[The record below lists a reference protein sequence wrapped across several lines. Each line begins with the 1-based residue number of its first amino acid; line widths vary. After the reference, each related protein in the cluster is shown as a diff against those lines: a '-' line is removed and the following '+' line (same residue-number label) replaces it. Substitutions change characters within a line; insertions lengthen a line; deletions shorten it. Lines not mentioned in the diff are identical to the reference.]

1 MWSLTQ
7 AGGVIKEEGE
17 EKNFNGIEQQKLFCY
32 KFLTSYTL
40 IVNDTHTHELTEY
53 VVVYYCND
61 LFTFYFCIETNL
73 FLLPTLHTQ
82 SSHHHAQ
89 THTIHFKPFG
99 ISIFFVCFNF
109 LHKLLFV
116 HTEFMKIK

>member
-1 MWSLTQ
+1 MHTLLDIKKTVAGCVHSQ
-7 AGGVIKEEGE
+7 AGGAINEEGE

-40 IVNDTHTHELTEY
+40 IVNDTHAHTNSQNMLLFI
-53 VVVYYCND
+53 VVMICS
-61 LFTFYFCIETNL
+61 LFIFAL

-89 THTIHFKPFG
+89 THTLHFVKPFG
-99 ISIFFVCFNF
+99 ISIFC
-109 LHKLLFV
+109 LF
-116 HTEFMKIK
+116 